1 MATAT
6 PDAPDFVFPSIKGG
20 DIKLSDWR
28 GKPVLVVNTA
38 SMCGFTH
45 QYAGMQ
51 SLADLLG
58 TQGLVLAVPSE
69 DFEQEYGS
77 EAEVASFCEMTFGL
91 KLPMTKIA
99 HVAKG
104 EVHPFFAWLRD
115 TQGFVPDWNFNKVLI
130 GPDGNF
136 VAAFGSDPDPMDD
149 EIKGA
154 VLGLLA

>member
-1 MATAT
+1 MPQPAPA
-6 PDAPDFVFPSIKGG
+6 APDFTFPAIRGG
-20 DIKLSDWR
+20 DFKLSDWR

-38 SMCGFTH
+38 SMCGFTR

-58 TQGLVLAVPSE
+58 TRGVVLAVPSE
-69 DFEQEYGS
+69 DFEQEYAS
-77 EAEVASFCEMTFGL
+77 EAEVADFCEMNFGL
-91 KLPMTKIA
+91 KLPMTRIE

-104 EVHPFFAWLRD
+104 KVHPFFAWLRD

-130 GPDGNF
+130 GPDGQV
-136 VAAFGSDPDPMDD
+136 VATYGSDPDPMGD

-154 VLGLLA
+154 VLGLIA